1 MISNFQ
7 LFYKLKTILINERIA
22 LLCIYFINYTYRCL
36 FLNKDVEAFTPYRN
50 EPSHYQTVYESNSSY
65 PKSSLDIT
73 GWSYQPSVDDVN

>member
-1 MISNFQ
+1 M
-7 LFYKLKTILINERIA
+7 
-22 LLCIYFINYTYRCL
+22 LCIYFINYTYRML

>member
-1 MISNFQ
+1 M
-7 LFYKLKTILINERIA
+7 KV
-22 LLCIYFINYTYRCL
+22 LLCFVLYFINYTYRM
-36 FLNKDVEAFTPYRN
+36 FVFNKDVEAFTPYRN

>member
-1 MISNFQ
+1 MKDCFALY
-7 LFYKLKTILINERIA
+7 LFYQTILIG
-22 LLCIYFINYTYRCL
+22 CL

>member
-1 MISNFQ
+1 MKGLLCFIYILSA
-7 LFYKLKTILINERIA
+7 ILIG
-22 LLCIYFINYTYRCL
+22 CL

>member
-1 MISNFQ
+1 MFV
-7 LFYKLKTILINERIA
+7 
-22 LLCIYFINYTYRCL
+22 
-36 FLNKDVEAFTPYRN
+36 LNKDVEAFTPYRN